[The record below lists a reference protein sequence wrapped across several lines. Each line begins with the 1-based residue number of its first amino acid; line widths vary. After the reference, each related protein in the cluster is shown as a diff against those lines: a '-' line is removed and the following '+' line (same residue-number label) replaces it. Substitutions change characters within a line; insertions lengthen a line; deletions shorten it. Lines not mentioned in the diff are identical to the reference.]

1 MDVEKYINEANRQLS
16 DKRNYNKLQED
27 PILQHC
33 NLVNDTVDRFKK
45 ENLLSSWRTEICQ
58 PKNPKVL
65 HITQD
70 T

>member
-45 ENLLSSWRTEICQ
+45 ENLLSS
-58 PKNPKVL
+58 
-65 HITQD
+65 
-70 T
+70 